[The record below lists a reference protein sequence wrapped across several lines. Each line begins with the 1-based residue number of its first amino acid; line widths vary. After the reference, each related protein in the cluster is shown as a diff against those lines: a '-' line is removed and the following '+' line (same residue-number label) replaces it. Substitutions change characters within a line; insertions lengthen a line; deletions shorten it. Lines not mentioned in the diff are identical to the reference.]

1 MHKIFS
7 YFVGDEPQRQAYT
20 AWFTMHFPETEF
32 RNEEALFFR
41 YMSYSAKLNIP
52 LKYEYFVVWMRLELR
67 KILTNTKI
75 HVTGTEKFNFS
86 EATAFETALQTTQN
100 VLSSMFESLAQTE
113 SPLGAFPLVAS
124 EFLVDRQAERMIEVF
139 QSGYET
145 LTQLGKAIDAIA
157 SVRENIELL
166 STIYDESIL
175 DELEDC
181 DADPDGS
188 AMEFVVDTGLPALDR
203 SVGGIYKTELGSIE
217 AGPGVGKTRFV
228 LGVWV
233 YRALTEYNRNVV
245 FYALEQSK
253 KEIHSM
259 LIARHV
265 LQLYGQVISS
275 KMILTNTVPAELSAK
290 VAAAR
295 LDLFESG
302 KYGKLYVNATSMEL
316 ETMLDK
322 IRADDRLHGPF
333 DMIVIDHMSLIESN
347 NARLLSNDYIIVKYA
362 YRRLK
367 RFVRN
372 RGKCALVINQLAK
385 EGVTAANEDKDIIA
399 GMAAGGMEV
408 NRSTDFNFAL
418 SATQAMLAQ
427 NKRKLTN
434 TKMRNAQ
441 VIPPII
447 LGTHL
452 ACCYFRQE
460 VND

>member
-1 MHKIFS
+1 MHRIFS
-7 YFVGDEPQRQAYT
+7 FFVGEEPQRQAYM
-20 AWFTMHFPETEF
+20 AWFVMHFPESEF
-32 RNEEALFFR
+32 RNEEALFVQ
-41 YMSYSAKLNIP
+41 YMKYSSKLNIP
-52 LKYEYFVVWMRLELR
+52 LKYDYFIVWMRLELR
-67 KILTNTKI
+67 KILASTKI
-75 HVTGTEKFNFS
+75 HITGTEKFNYD

-100 VLSSMFESLAQTE
+100 ALSSIFENLAQTE
-113 SPLGAFPLVAS
+113 SPLGAFPLVAN

-145 LTQLGKAIDAIA
+145 LSKLGKSIDAIA
-157 SVRENIELL
+157 HVRESIELL
-166 STIYDESIL
+166 STIYDESML

-181 DADPDGS
+181 EADTESS

-203 SVGGIYKTELGSIE
+203 SVGGLYRTELGSIE
-217 AGPGVGKTRFV
+217 AGPGMGKTRFV

-233 YRALTEYNRNVV
+233 YRALTEYKRNVV
-245 FYALEQSK
+245 FYALEQSV
-253 KEIHSM
+253 KEIRSM

-302 KYGKLYVNATSMEL
+302 KYGKLYIDATSLEL

-333 DMIVIDHMSLIESN
+333 DMIVVDHMSLIESN
-347 NARLLSNDYIIVKYA
+347 NSRLLSNDYIIVKYA

-372 RGKCALVINQLAK
+372 RGKCALVVNQLSK
-385 EGVTAANEDKDIIA
+385 EGITASNEDKDIIA

-408 NRSTDFNFAL
+408 NRSTDFNFAI

-441 VIPPII
+441 VVPPII